1 MGTAPNAGGGP
12 NRGAAGARSADLT
25 SIVVAFARAL
35 RERGVPVTPAESA
48 DAVRALDAVDVR
60 DRDEVRLALRAVLAL
75 RVEDYAV
82 FDDVFAALFAAAAD
96 PGAPRVPR
104 PRGAHASARAETE
117 EALLARA
124 AATPRPLSLAG
135 WARPDAADDAEPLG
149 IPAMSPHEALRRKD
163 FSDFGAA
170 ELDEV
175 TRVARRISRRLAT
188 RPSRRWKV
196 VARGARVHM
205 RRTLRQTLRTG
216 GDPLVL
222 AFRERKPRRNKLVL
236 LCDVSGSMELYSRFL
251 LQFLYAIQ
259 NAFAR
264 VETFV
269 FATRLSRVTAELRG
283 GPYAEALER
292 LARSVQDWSGG
303 TRIGACIAEF
313 EAGWP
318 RLVDRRTAVIVLSD
332 GWDTGEPELL
342 AGALARI
349 RRRAGKL
356 IWLNP
361 LLGSPGY
368 RPLTRGMQAALP
380 HLDVFAPA
388 HDLAS
393 LERLANIIGS

>member
-1 MGTAPNAGGGP
+1 
-12 NRGAAGARSADLT
+12 
-25 SIVVAFARAL
+25 
-35 RERGVPVTPAESA
+35 
-48 DAVRALDAVDVR
+48 
-60 DRDEVRLALRAVLAL
+60 
-75 RVEDYAV
+75 V
-82 FDDVFAALFAAAAD
+82 FDDIFAALFAAAAD
-96 PGAPRVPR
+96 PGEPPVPR
-104 PRGAHASARAETE
+104 PRGARADAHAETE
-117 EALLARA
+117 EEMPARGTA
-124 AATPRPLSLAG
+124 PRPLSLAG
-135 WARPDAADDAEPLG
+135 WARSEAADDAEPLG

-170 ELDEV
+170 ELDKV
-175 TRVARRISRRLAT
+175 TRVARRIARRLAT

-222 AFRERKPRRNKLVL
+222 AFRERKPRRTKLVL

-251 LQFLYAIQ
+251 LQFLYAMQ
-259 NAFAR
+259 NCFAR

-269 FATRLSRVTAELRG
+269 FGTRLSRVTAELRG
-283 GPYAEALER
+283 GAYGEALER
-292 LARSVQDWSGG
+292 LARSVRDWAGG

-332 GWDTGEPELL
+332 GWDTGEPDVL

-361 LLGSPGY
+361 LLGSPDY

-393 LERLANIIGS
+393 LERLARIVAS

>member
-1 MGTAPNAGGGP
+1 MRN
-12 NRGAAGARSADLT
+12 DLT
-25 SIVVAFARAL
+25 TTIVAL
-35 RERGVPVTPAESA
+35 CRGLRDRGVPVTPAESA
-48 DAVRALDAVDVR
+48 DAVRALDAVDLR

-75 RVEDYAV
+75 RIEDYAA

-96 PGAPRVPR
+96 PGAPRVAR
-104 PRGAHASARAETE
+104 PHGVHAGDRAETE
-117 EALLARA
+117 EEMPARA
-124 AATPRPLSLAG
+124 LAVPRALSLAG
-135 WARPDAADDAEPLG
+135 WARPEAADDAEPLG

-175 TRVARRISRRLAT
+175 TRVARRIALRLAT

-205 RRTLRQTLRTG
+205 RRTLRQALRTG

-222 AFRERKPRRNKLVL
+222 AFRERKPRRTKLVL

-251 LQFLYAIQ
+251 LQFLYAMQ
-259 NAFAR
+259 NGFAR

-269 FATRLSRVTAELRG
+269 FGTRLSRVTREFRG
-283 GPYAEALER
+283 GPYAGALER
-292 LARSVQDWSGG
+292 LARSVRDWSGG

-318 RLVDRRTAVIVLSD
+318 RLVDRSTVVVVLSD
-332 GWDTGEPELL
+332 GWDTGEPEVL

-349 RRRAGKL
+349 RRRARKL

-393 LERLANIIGS
+393 LERLARIIGS